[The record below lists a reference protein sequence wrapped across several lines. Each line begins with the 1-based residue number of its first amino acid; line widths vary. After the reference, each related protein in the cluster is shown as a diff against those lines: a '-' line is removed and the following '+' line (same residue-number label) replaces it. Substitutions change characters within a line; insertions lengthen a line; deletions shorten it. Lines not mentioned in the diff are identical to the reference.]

1 MALVLGGL
9 DVVGDDLMG
18 DMEGDDMSG
27 DMEGDMEGAFT
38 TVGRGRRR
46 RGRRG
51 YPVQRRSGPITVP
64 TPRWMNATT
73 SQGVSRPQEDLDFLS
88 FTPLTIAAGA
98 TTGTLTSQPQRPF
111 RGERLI
117 LQATN
122 VTAGTDA
129 SGTAT
134 INPAIFVGA
143 VQVGANQGATPFQAF
158 RADAFGVRLSWPSAG
173 QGTTINIPVVLTT
186 VAPAGGVSVTGTVFG
201 RTMR

>member
-1 MALVLGGL
+1 MTLILGGL
-9 DVVGDDLMG
+9 DIVGDDM
-18 DMEGDDMSG
+18 DGDDYEHMSG
-27 DMEGDMEGAFT
+27 FS

-46 RGRRG
+46 RGG
-51 YPVQRRSGPITVP
+51 GAPPAAQQVQVA

-98 TTGTLTSQPQRPF
+98 ANGTLTSQPQRPF

-117 LQATN
+117 L
-122 VTAGTDA
+122 TAVNITGGADV

-143 VQVGANQGATPFQAF
+143 VQVGSTQGATPFQAF
-158 RADAFGVRLSWPSAG
+158 RADAFGVRLSWPAAG

-186 VAPAGGVSVTGTVFG
+186 VAAAGGVAIAGTVFG
-201 RTMR
+201 RAMR

>member
-9 DVVGDDLMG
+9 DVVGDDLSGDMDGDMDG
-18 DMEGDDMSG
+18 DMEGLQTI
-27 DMEGDMEGAFT
+27 GA
-38 TVGRGRRR
+38 RRRR
-46 RGRRG
+46 RGPRG
-51 YPVQRRSGPITVP
+51 ARGGGGGPITVP

-88 FTPLTIAAGA
+88 FTPLVIAAGA

-117 LQATN
+117 LTATN

-143 VQVGANQGATPFQAF
+143 VQVGATQGATPFQAF

-173 QGTTINIPVVLTT
+173 QGTVVNIPCVLTT
-186 VAPAGGVSVTGTVFG
+186 VAPAGGVALSGTCFG

>member
-9 DVVGDDLMG
+9 DIVGDDLSG
-18 DMEGDDMSG
+18 DMDGDMDGDDMQGMS
-27 DMEGDMEGAFT
+27 

-46 RGRRG
+46 RQRG
-51 YPVQRRSGPITVP
+51 GQRGGGPITVP

-117 LQATN
+117 LTATN
-122 VTAGTDA
+122 ITAGTDA

-143 VQVGANQGATPFQAF
+143 VQVGATQGATPFQAF

-173 QGTTINIPVVLTT
+173 QGTTVNIPVVLTT

-201 RTMR
+201 RAMR

>member
-9 DVVGDDLMG
+9 DIVGDDLEG
-18 DMEGDDMSG
+18 DDLEGDDM
-27 DMEGDMEGAFT
+27 EGLST
-38 TVGRGRRR
+38 IGRARRKARARGMVRAGGRA
-46 RGRRG
+46 
-51 YPVQRRSGPITVP
+51 VAVP

-98 TTGTLTSQPQRPF
+98 SNGTLTSQPQRPF

-117 LQATN
+117 LTATN
-122 VTAGTDA
+122 ITGGTDA

-143 VQVGANQGATPFQAF
+143 VQVGSTQGATPFAAF
-158 RADAFGVRLSWPSAG
+158 RADAFGVRLSWPAAG

-186 VAPAGGVSVTGTVFG
+186 VAPSGGVACAGTVFG
-201 RTMR
+201 RAMR